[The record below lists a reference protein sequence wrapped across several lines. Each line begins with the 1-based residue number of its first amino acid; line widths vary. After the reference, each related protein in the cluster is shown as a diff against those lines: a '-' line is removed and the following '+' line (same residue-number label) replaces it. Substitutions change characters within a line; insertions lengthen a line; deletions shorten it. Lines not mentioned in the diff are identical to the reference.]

1 MQLSKFQLS
10 EVFILSKPALDI
22 KRLNEIIEK
31 TITSIDSGRKEIF
44 EIAEN
49 ARKECERIKNELDN
63 IQQKVSLMILEVDQL
78 KKEER
83 KAKAKLMM
91 VSKDFSR
98 YSEEDIRL
106 AYEEANNIRIKH
118 IIKQQEE
125 KEYINKRTELEVSL
139 KKTFEIVKK
148 AENLVSQVGVA
159 MDFLKGNL
167 NDIFETFEDMNKK
180 QYLGIKIIEAQE
192 EERMRVSREIHD
204 GPAQSMA
211 NVVLKAELCEKLLS
225 IDMNQSKEELRN
237 LKEIVR
243 NSLKDI
249 RKIIYDLRPMSLDDL
264 GLIPTIKRYTD
275 NFVEEKEINVEVM
288 VLGEQETIK
297 PIIEIACFR
306 VIQEA
311 LNNVAKHSKAKDVLI
326 KIEQTVDKLT
336 IVIKDNGVGFEV
348 DKLKTNSYE
357 NGFGLI
363 GMKERAEL
371 LNGKLDIISAPR
383 KGTKVILYIPLERK
397 DDLYE

>member
-1 MQLSKFQLS
+1 M
-10 EVFILSKPALDI
+10 SKPALDI